1 MSFYKELAPYTEYLH
16 SLRKLESY
24 LSFDMKFPMNWGI
37 PKSITEEDKIVPFD
51 SGDQSLKGISFIST
65 MDEREVSSVMSKI
78 SKVIK
83 LNKDRE
89 IKEKLFKETIE
100 SLKKTFETT
109 DLDTLTRL
117 YFDFETDTKKPLDD
131 GEDGSTS
138 LELVEERTEERPKRV
153 RARKAETD
161 QAD

>member
-1 MSFYKELAPYTEYLH
+1 MSFYKEIAPYAEYLH
-16 SLRKLESY
+16 SIRKLDLY
-24 LSFDMKFPMNWGI
+24 LSFDMKFPMNWGL
-37 PKSITEEDKIVPFD
+37 PKSLTDEYKIVPFD
-51 SGDQSLKGISFIST
+51 SGDQSLKGISFVCQ
-65 MDEREVSSVMSKI
+65 MDEKEVSSIMSKI

-109 DLDTLTRL
+109 DLETLTRL
-117 YFDFETDTKKPLDD
+117 YFDFETDIKKPLDD

-153 RARKAETD
+153 RARKAEAD